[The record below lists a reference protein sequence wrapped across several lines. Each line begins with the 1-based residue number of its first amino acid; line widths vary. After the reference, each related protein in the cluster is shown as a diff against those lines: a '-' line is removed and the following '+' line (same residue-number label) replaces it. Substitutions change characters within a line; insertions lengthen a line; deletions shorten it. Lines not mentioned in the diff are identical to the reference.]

1 MTGYEFTGYILGS
14 GLFDRPKPHFC
25 ITNDGNVY
33 TELVSNSVDHT
44 RVCLITC
51 GYLNRHHQSRRD
63 ISIKIEY
70 RIFNPALGNEVGA
83 VHMMLSEL
91 TLPILIRY
99 LDKAFAYA
107 HDIMK
112 SNVANKR
119 QWSEYLDSYKKWC
132 KESIRIYNLEQI
144 TN

>member
-14 GLFDRPKPHFC
+14 GLFDRPKSHFC
-25 ITNDGNVY
+25 ITDDGNVY
-33 TELVSNSVDHT
+33 TELVSNSVDYT

-51 GYLNRHHQSRRD
+51 GYFNRD

-70 RIFNPALGNEVGA
+70 RIFNPALGNEIGTVY
-83 VHMMLSEL
+83 MLLSEL
-91 TLPILIRY
+91 TLPILIRH

-107 HDIMK
+107 QDIMK
-112 SNVANKR
+112 SNFANKR
-119 QWSEYLDSYKKWC
+119 QWSECLDSYKDWC
-132 KESIRIYNLEQI
+132 KESIRIYNLEQL